1 MARRD
6 KPQKSSWGSSPDMFR
21 NPSTVGKK
29 GGCLGLTALV
39 LLAGP
44 AVTVAVRLFA

>member
-1 MARRD
+1 MARKP

-29 GGCLGLTALV
+29 GGCLGLAV
-39 LLAGP
+39 LGVAFAP
-44 AVTVAVRLFA
+44 AVTVAVKLLG